1 MYINFYKQRK
11 RFIILVLNDSLRK
24 KCPNTYFSG
33 PYFPA
38 FGLNT
43 EICKVNLRIQSKYG
57 KIRTR
62 KTPYF
67 DTFYA
72 VNFLLVQTIFVKS
85 VIINH

>member
-33 PYFPA
+33 PYF
-38 FGLNT
+38 
-43 EICKVNLRIQSKYG
+43 
-57 KIRTR
+57 
-62 KTPYF
+62 